1 MNGQIREI
9 PGYYYDK
16 LKKKYFK
23 VQTSSAAPASSAY
36 SSLDIKRRKLE
47 DERSEALALG
57 IARQKGLI
65 QRSSGLRNSPLSE
78 LLAGENV
85 HSHRDVAQT
94 FVAGLAEQGCFH
106 DSDSMPCSCSPL
118 FDIEPRPDIDSSRV
132 DIRIVGDSY
141 FTVCANLNDA
151 THIYGDAMSNRRRGL
166 KVEDIFWSH
175 EYFGDPGESTSLSIN
190 KAHRVAARTW
200 LADTS
205 HAGISII
212 SMASSRVESY
222 ANVGVV
228 LGPGI
233 SQGHEVSVY
242 SSTAAPPESNILFA
256 FGTSHGIMTVDKR
269 DYDAHFISP
278 KPVLHETYPT
288 DIFALEFL
296 SESPS
301 ILLSGGRRGILNITD
316 LRLPKFGSNADTIR
330 HPSSITHIRQL
341 DFHRI
346 LVSGLNSSLCQYDLR
361 FRKLDTPPTPT
372 PPRKKPR
379 PIQNPNPTK
388 SILEYP
394 EFHNTASIQH
404 GLDID
409 SETGALAVGQ
419 EHDSV
424 HPPVQI
430 FSLHGGHTLRSPRV
444 EKFDMISRD
453 QVVKCVQWVED
464 VENRAKSLYIGSNGI
479 WRYAWTGDDDFD

>member
-1 MNGQIREI
+1 M
-9 PGYYYDK
+9 
-16 LKKKYFK
+16 
-23 VQTSSAAPASSAY
+23 
-36 SSLDIKRRKLE
+36 
-47 DERSEALALG
+47 
-57 IARQKGLI
+57 
-65 QRSSGLRNSPLSE
+65 
-78 LLAGENV
+78 
-85 HSHRDVAQT
+85 
-94 FVAGLAEQGCFH
+94 
-106 DSDSMPCSCSPL
+106 
-118 FDIEPRPDIDSSRV
+118 
-132 DIRIVGDSY
+132 
-141 FTVCANLNDA
+141 
-151 THIYGDAMSNRRRGL
+151 
-166 KVEDIFWSH
+166 
-175 EYFGDPGESTSLSIN
+175 
-190 KAHRVAARTW
+190 
-200 LADTS
+200 
-205 HAGISII
+205 
-212 SMASSRVESY
+212 
-222 ANVGVV
+222 
-228 LGPGI
+228 
-233 SQGHEVSVY
+233 SVY

-316 LRLPKFGSNADTIR
+316 LRLPKFGSEADTIH

-346 LVSGLNSSLCQYDLR
+346 LVSGLNSTLCQYDLR
-361 FRKLDTPPTPT
+361 FRKFDTPPAPT

-379 PIQNPNPTK
+379 SIQNPNSTK